1 MCQLLMYG
9 LSLDLWCHKCP
20 SLPLMPNQGG
30 TQPWAEW
37 VFLIA
42 RSLIT
47 NKRKKWVENHPGSG
61 DTSVRG
67 KLPFVCRAALSA
79 AETCLFNVLKAFEVW
94 TATNKR
100 L

>member
-1 MCQLLMYG
+1 MYG

-47 NKRKKWVENHPGSG
+47 NKRKKWVENHPESG

-67 KLPFVCRAALSA
+67 KLPFVFMAALSA
-79 AETCLFNVLKAFEVW
+79 AETCLFSVLRAFEVW
-94 TATNKR
+94 TATNKG